1 MKIDQKRVQYILLLL
16 ILSIAGAAYYLGYL
30 GYLEKAEQVKT
41 DNKAIEARI
50 AELNEKETHRAEYE
64 AGIAGLHDQISE
76 ILSKYGPGNTPEKSI
91 MFVRNMEKAVNV
103 QIPSVSFSADTPV
116 FVGGG
121 TDEYGNPKVELDSTS
136 IAFTYSTTYKG
147 LKDCMD
153 YINTYPE
160 RMNVNSFTASYSP
173 EGDRV
178 NGNMV
183 LNLYSV
189 KDADHEYVDPTVGG
203 VRLGTDNIFGK

>member
-16 ILSIAGAAYYLGYL
+16 ILSIAGAAYYLGYM
-30 GYLEKAEQVKT
+30 GYIEKAEQVKAE
-41 DNKAIEARI
+41 NQAIEARI
-50 AELNEKETHRAEYE
+50 AELNEKESHRAEYE
-64 AGIAGLHDQISE
+64 RGISDLHDQINE

-91 MFVRNMEKAVNV
+91 MFVRGMEKAVNIE
-103 QIPSVSFSADTPV
+103 IPSVSFSADTPV
-116 FVGGG
+116 FAGGG

-153 YINTYPE
+153 YINSYPE
-160 RMNVNSFTASYSP
+160 RMNVNSFTASYTS

-189 KDADHEYVDPTVGG
+189 KDEVHVYTDPTVGG
-203 VRLGTDNIFGK
+203 VKIGTDNIFGH